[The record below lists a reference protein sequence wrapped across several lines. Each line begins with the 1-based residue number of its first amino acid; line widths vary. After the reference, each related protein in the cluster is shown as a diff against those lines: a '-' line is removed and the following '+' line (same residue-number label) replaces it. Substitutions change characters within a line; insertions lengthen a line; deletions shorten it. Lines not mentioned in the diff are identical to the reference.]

1 MPVESRA
8 FARQPKVAEGSG
20 FRRLARLAK
29 RPSVPSVTALA
40 NDERA
45 NAPAPVS
52 KEWGQQAEWLL
63 CDGLG
68 GYACGTA
75 IELPTRRYHSWLT
88 VAAGD
93 GRRRRLLAGVDERF
107 VVGSGSEPMTPSHW
121 RSFDEPSWTETRRSF
136 AAEPVPTWILDLPS
150 GARIERQ
157 LAMERGRPGVFVRWR
172 NVGDVAA
179 ILVVRPLLAGEDS
192 DALLRERPA
201 DAPQPVAGGHE
212 LRIDAA
218 SASVFLTLSGPATFR
233 AEPCWYRDYRL
244 SVDEARGYDGTADR
258 YAPGFLEVG
267 LKPGEEAFAAFT
279 TGACDADP
287 AASFA
292 RAVAARE
299 RRVAWAHRGASG
311 LSSSLRL
318 GVDDFF
324 YRDRA
329 GRLGVLAG
337 FPWFSEWGRDAFV
350 SLPGLSLAVGEPD
363 RCAETLRSALPFLRD
378 GLLPNIYGDGPATS
392 HYGSADAALW
402 FSLAVQRLCD
412 SARDPDSVRREF
424 GPALESIAESYERG
438 APLGLSVDDEGLLR
452 AGRPDCNATW
462 MDARTSQG
470 PVTPRAGQP
479 VEIVAMWCALLETLA
494 EWNGGRWK
502 RQAKKAGE
510 AFVRRF
516 WNHGL
521 GSLHDCVDGEVRDES
536 VRPNMVIA
544 AALRR
549 SPLSREQRAAVVAVA
564 DRELRT
570 PVGLRTLSRSSPDYR
585 GHYIGGQDQRD
596 HAYHQGTVW
605 PWLSGF
611 YVEAALRA
619 AEPARVADVARDL
632 ARWLEGFASQTRIAG
647 LGHVSEVFD
656 GDEPQRPGGTFAQ
669 AWNTGE
675 LLRALRMCDEAEKT
689 GRLGGGA

>member
-1 MPVESRA
+1 M
-8 FARQPKVAEGSG
+8 
-20 FRRLARLAK
+20 
-29 RPSVPSVTALA
+29 TALA

-52 KEWGQQAEWLL
+52 KEWGQHAEWLL
-63 CDGLG
+63 CDGFG

-93 GRRRRLLAGVDERF
+93 GRRRRLLAGIDEQV
-107 VVGSGSEPMTPSHW
+107 VVGAGSEPMTPAHW
-121 RSFDEPSWTETRRSF
+121 RSLAEPSWTGTRRSF
-136 AAEPVPTWILDLPS
+136 TVEPTPTWILECPS

-179 ILVVRPLLAGEDS
+179 KLLVRPLLAGEDS

-201 DAPQPVAGGHE
+201 DAPLVVAGGHE
-212 LRIDAA
+212 LRLDAA
-218 SASVFLTLSGPATFR
+218 SGSVFLALSGPATFR
-233 AEPCWYRDYRL
+233 SEPCWYRDYRL
-244 SVDEARGYDGTADR
+244 SVDEERGYDGTADR
-258 YAPGFLEVG
+258 YAPGIIELD
-267 LKPGEEAFAAFT
+267 LLPGQQVFAAFT
-279 TGACDADP
+279 IVGCDAEP
-287 AASFA
+287 EASFSH
-292 RAVAARE
+292 AVAARE
-299 RRVAWAHRGASG
+299 RRSEWAHRGAIG
-311 LSSSLRL
+311 LAKSLRL

-350 SLPGLSLAVGEPD
+350 SLPGLALAVGEPD
-363 RCAETLRSALPFLRD
+363 RCAEVLRSALPFLQD
-378 GLLPNIYGDGPATS
+378 GLLPNIYGDSPATS

-402 FSLAVQRLCD
+402 FSLCVQRLCD
-412 SARDPDSVRREF
+412 VARDPESIRREF

-438 APLGLSVDDEGLLR
+438 APLGLVVDDEGLLR
-452 AGRPDCNATW
+452 AGRHDCNATW
-462 MDARTSQG
+462 MDARTAQG

-479 VEIVAMWCALLETLA
+479 VEIVAMWCALLETLS
-494 EWNGGRWK
+494 EWRGGHWK
-502 RQAKKAGE
+502 RLAKKSGE

-516 WNHGL
+516 WNNEAGAL
-521 GSLHDCVDGEVRDES
+521 YDCVDGEVRDAS
-536 VRPNMVIA
+536 IRPNMVIA
-544 AALRR
+544 AALPR
-549 SPLSREQRAAVVAVA
+549 SPLSRAQRAAVVAA
-564 DRELRT
+564 ANRDLLT
-570 PVGLRTLSRSSPDYR
+570 PRGLRTLAPSSPSYR
-585 GHYIGGQDQRD
+585 SRYEGGQDQRD

-611 YVEAALRA
+611 YVEASLRA
-619 AEPARVADVARDL
+619 ADPSHAAEVARNL
-632 ARWLEGFASQTRIAG
+632 AQWLEGFVPETQRSG

-656 GDEPQRPGGTFAQ
+656 GDAPQRPGGTFAQ

-675 LLRALRMCDEAEKT
+675 LLRALRMCSDVTKT